1 MASSTSA
8 AAMSLPTDAR
18 RRPSYAPF
26 GEWELALPN
35 TEEMRKRFTAGDI
48 EDVLFVITWSG
59 RTHEWPA

>member
-1 MASSTSA
+1 
-8 AAMSLPTDAR
+8 MSLPTDAR